1 MINKVSQTEPGFFPD
16 IFMTLCRHPFPCFD
30 LSIVIY
36 ALQLHT
42 SFLIGKKVVRHSKYK
57 LFSLLLWLKYDP
69 TIDGPR
75 IMRLSN
81 KAVTVVTPISNAHL
95 PLRAPTNIF
104 RRRVIYQ
111 QEDYAPKNPSHSCS
125 AILMS
130 PDEQTLLKEYVK
142 SL

>member
-1 MINKVSQTEPGFFPD
+1 MINKVFQTEQGFCPD
-16 IFMTLCRHPFPCFD
+16 IFMTLCRQPFPCFD

-36 ALQLHT
+36 ALQLHP
-42 SFLIGKKVVRHSKYK
+42 SFLISKKVVRHSKYK

-81 KAVTVVTPISNAHL
+81 KAVTVVTPMSNAHL

-130 PDEQTLLKEYVK
+130 LDEQTLLKAYVK